1 MTSLMP
7 SLIASF
13 IRYAGIIEL
22 ACSPVAVCK
31 NLAVEMTEWTRA
43 QFGAAPPIHVHGDPT
58 HSFTYARIRLRFMS
72 SDGI

>member
-31 NLAVEMTEWTRA
+31 NLADEMSEWTRA

>member
-31 NLAVEMTEWTRA
+31 NLAVEMSEWTRA

>member
-31 NLAVEMTEWTRA
+31 NLAVEMSEWTRA

-58 HSFTYARIRLRFMS
+58 HSFTYARIRLRLMS